1 MTANYKV
8 YYLDFPEDVRGC
20 VRLLDDGSYIIGINK
35 ALSDQ
40 DKEKTL
46 RHELAHIRLDHFHD
60 PRPIWEIEAEAEEAA
75 G

>member
-8 YYLDFPEDVRGC
+8 YYLDLPEDVRSVSG
-20 VRLLDDGSYIIGINK
+20 LFDDGSYIIGINQ
-35 ALSDQ
+35 ALSDH

-60 PRPIWEIEAEAEEAA
+60 TRPIREIETEAKEAA
-75 G
+75 R